1 MKLSTAHRYRTVS
14 LNAGG
19 FRKLAVTKP
28 INDKGKEKKQQV
40 NPALRLPVSVMH
52 YNMMKKNMLI
62 SLFLFT
68 TFNIYCQVQPNDMY
82 DAMNQILEINNV
94 NTLSKN
100 AKPLVIK
107 SPSQN
112 EFLKWCISTGNERIN
127 SSQIDSLFLM
137 QQITD
142 CQNFKWDKNKLTKKV
157 KLKNKS
163 THYFTI
169 PLFLNKDKDL
179 IIVFHQEYGGP
190 LAGQGTFELYRKV
203 SNLWKLINISVE
215 WVS

>member
-1 MKLSTAHRYRTVS
+1 
-14 LNAGG
+14 
-19 FRKLAVTKP
+19 
-28 INDKGKEKKQQV
+28 
-40 NPALRLPVSVMH
+40 
-52 YNMMKKNMLI
+52 MKKDIFI

-68 TFNIYCQVQPNDMY
+68 TFNIYCQVQPNDVY
-82 DAMNQILEINNV
+82 DAINQILKINNV

-107 SPSQN
+107 SPSKN
-112 EFLKWCISTGNERIN
+112 EFLKWCINSGNERIN
-127 SSQIDSLFLM
+127 SSQIDSLFLI

-157 KLKNKS
+157 KLKNKA

-179 IIVFHQEYGGP
+179 FIVFHQEYSGP

-203 SNLWKLINISVE
+203 NNEWKLINISVE